1 MCLKNALQSMEEIK
15 VYSNSIECWLVLE
28 QVMM

>member
-1 MCLKNALQSMEEIK
+1 MEEIK